1 MAGIFTEVD
10 SDIQKLRALKNEINA
25 VKNQLKSIDIRV
37 NLDIKEA
44 LEARIQSLTKQY
56 HDLAEKV
63 VQTEGRIIRSTQNII
78 EATKK
83 ITDAQEKMAKMSA
96 PGASQQSGGSQPVAT
111 QAVIIQNSA
120 IQAQARAYDELKGQI
135 DVVLGTR
142 GQNIK
147 RMLEEQNAIRII
159 NAEITRINKTKGEH
173 GVLSAAQKQRLE
185 QLNSSLLTHKAAL
198 SEVRQALSNNVK
210 LDNAAMTSMNGLS
223 QSLSRMRVAYRE
235 LTEEERGSTFGKELL
250 RSIQQADAKLKEL
263 DATIGNHQR
272 NVGNYA
278 SGWNGLSMSI
288 QQIGREMPALA
299 YGPKVFFSAI
309 SNNLPILSDEIK
321 RARNEYEMLKKSG
334 QSAVPV
340 WKQIVSSL
348 FSWQS
353 ALTVGITLL
362 TLYGDKLVDW
372 ASGLFKAKEALSET
386 YMETEKFQKSVSQS
400 VGKVLTTIEKLSK
413 AWIKL
418 GDDIKSK
425 EKFILDYKSELD
437 STGIAINNVAD
448 AENLLSKNKDD
459 FIDAIIE
466 KAKATAVMD
475 LAAKEYEKY
484 IQKMLEADAKA
495 EKGVSFG
502 DKFKSWMARSA
513 AGNDLSGTLQNADLS
528 PETFAKEK
536 ENKLRKEAEK
546 HKTSMLDLTK
556 KALGIDAESNEE
568 ISEAG
573 GKSRGILV
581 ANSIEAIEA
590 DISSKREALKK
601 VTNRKDYLK
610 IEAEIKAEQSKLDA
624 ITGSTKQEAERL
636 RKGNEKYHFLLDKQ
650 KLEQFRK
657 AQDLENLLEQ
667 SEINRMDDRAE
678 RAVRQRE
685 LNNKKEIQAIERQK
699 EDYINAIIQDEK
711 DKFDAEEDIKASK
724 DKNYKKKTFN
734 ASSVSVDASHFD
746 TIISNTKF
754 AQERKFGDEL
764 LKQYQSYTDERL
776 SIEKKFNDDIILLQE
791 ARKKAAA
798 NGNTDEISKIDRS
811 IAKATADKGK
821 ALMKH
826 DFGILKQSP
835 EYIRA
840 FEDLRNTSSETLSSL
855 LEQLENAKD
864 TAASVLNPEDLREYT
879 TTIQDIMDEL
889 ERRNPFQSLADRQR
903 ELAEAERELAEAKR
917 QLDAVMNGAK
927 IVTGIKSTKLGA
939 DGLINIEN
947 TYLSAEDALKK
958 YNKAK
963 DKAYKSNNNFI
974 KAEKRAKKSVDEL
987 ANAIKSIGDSIGG
1000 QSGEIISLIG
1010 DVSLF
1015 ASKSI
1020 DGITMVAKTG
1030 AEAMSAVEK
1039 ASVILGIVSAGIQ
1052 LLQKLNSLLPTA
1064 ESRYEE
1070 FAAKVAEINK
1080 LTDAVNEYR
1089 IAAIEARHAE
1099 EGWFSEN
1106 NLKGLRDYR
1115 EVHDEIFKAY
1125 KDKANE
1131 RQAVYQN
1138 KKGGGWLTGSL
1149 GYGLLGGIDAIFG
1162 TNILGNKYNENTVEA
1177 IKNLRIETRKRSRG
1191 LLGSGLFGR
1200 DQKTEDLVSWARNNG
1215 FGELFGKD
1223 NLINKDAAKAIIDKY
1238 GDKLVGQT
1246 KETLESLVKLR
1257 EKYDEYIEKLHEY
1270 VNSLYEPLVD
1280 NFVDS
1285 IWTWLS
1291 DGKDALKSFR
1301 EYAGD
1306 TFKDIANDML
1316 KSIVLSKIFGK
1327 GENSYQRK
1335 ISKTYEDY
1343 AKKLIDEVE
1352 LNRRVSEL
1360 TKELMGTAEQQLPV
1374 IQGMAKNINDT
1385 MKNIAGI
1392 DLVNGSFSQESTR
1405 KGFETMTQDQAGEL
1419 NGRFTAL
1426 QVTGEEVLTQS
1437 VLTNEWLAKIHAKMV
1452 APNIPDIAA
1461 QSREIINSS
1470 YQPNIR
1476 INFPTEEFRILSDR
1490 LASVE
1495 RVVTDMRDLQ
1505 VERSL
1510 DTHEIGSGVQI
1521 IAKNSPMILNA
1532 AEDIKRNTSKL

>member
-10 SDIQKLRALKNEINA
+10 SDIQKLRVLKNEINA
-25 VKNQLKSIDIRV
+25 VKTQLKSIDIRV

-135 DVVLGTR
+135 DAVLGTR

-528 PETFAKEK
+528 PEIFAKEK

-573 GKSRGILV
+573 GKSRDILV

-636 RKGNEKYHFLLDKQ
+636 RKENEKYHFLLDKQ

-667 SEINRMDDRAE
+667 SEIDRMDDRAE
-678 RAVRQRE
+678 RAIRQRE

-699 EDYINAIIQDEK
+699 EDYINAIIQDAR
-711 DKFDAEEDIKASK
+711 DKFNAEEELKAKK
-724 DKNYKKKTFN
+724 DKNYKKRSFD
-734 ASSVSVDASHFD
+734 ASSVSVDYSKYD
-746 TIISNTKF
+746 VVIENTKKRQAYDIYKAEADAMRNF
-754 AQERKFGDEL
+754 LREYGTFQQQKLAIAEEYAEKIRKSQNEGERRMLEKQRDAALLGVDVKSAKQNIDWQSVFGDLGSMLRDQIQPTIDNLKRITQSDEFKNSSVEDQQRIYDILTQLERQSGTLEKDMFKDVARDLELYRNSLNAYNEAQEREIKAA
-764 LKQYQSYTDERL
+764 ERL
-776 SIEKKFNDDIILLQE
+776 VE
-791 ARKKAAA
+791 AHERLRIAQA
-798 NGNTDEISKIDRS
+798 NG
-811 IAKATADKGK
+811 
-821 ALMKH
+821 
-826 DFGILKQSP
+826 
-835 EYIRA
+835 
-840 FEDLRNTSSETLSSL
+840 
-855 LEQLENAKD
+855 
-864 TAASVLNPEDLREYT
+864 
-879 TTIQDIMDEL
+879 
-889 ERRNPFQSLADRQR
+889 
-903 ELAEAERELAEAKR
+903 
-917 QLDAVMNGAK
+917 
-927 IVTGIKSTKLGA
+927 
-939 DGLINIEN
+939 
-947 TYLSAEDALKK
+947 
-958 YNKAK
+958 
-963 DKAYKSNNNFI
+963 
-974 KAEKRAKKSVDEL
+974 
-987 ANAIKSIGDSIGG
+987 
-1000 QSGEIISLIG
+1000 G
-1010 DVSLF
+1010 DVSYAQKEVDEAQESLNQ
-1015 ASKSI
+1015 ASESVKNLS
-1020 DGITMVAKTG
+1020 
-1030 AEAMSAVEK
+1030 EK
-1039 ASVILGIVSAGIQ
+1039 ASENAEALRGSSEKAKGALEGLAVGLDKFRSGSLSQAFDGFKDIGKSLGGKLGDAIANIDPTGIIGGVLSILDILKDGVSGIFVSLQDLLYGAIEGI
-1052 LLQKLNSLLPTA
+1052 LNDLFSGDIIMKPIKNGMEHIGNILNTITFGGFNSWFGSSNAKEVAETTERLTSSNERLKNAVDKLKDEMSKSGGWKA
-1064 ESRYEE
+1064 ID
-1070 FAAKVAEINK
+1070 AAKQAEK
-1080 LTDAVNEYR
+1080 
-1089 IAAIEARHAE
+1089 
-1099 EGWFSEN
+1099 
-1106 NLKGLRDYR
+1106 
-1115 EVHDEIFKAY
+1115 
-1125 KDKANE
+1125 
-1131 RQAVYQN
+1131 
-1138 KKGGGWLTGSL
+1138 
-1149 GYGLLGGIDAIFG
+1149 
-1162 TNILGNKYNENTVEA
+1162 
-1177 IKNLRIETRKRSRG
+1177 
-1191 LLGSGLFGR
+1191 
-1200 DQKTEDLVSWARNNG
+1200 DQKT
-1215 FGELFGKD
+1215 
-1223 NLINKDAAKAIIDKY
+1223 INRQTMDILRAQMGYHGAHHSNEYYWGLDRRDYAALNK
-1238 GDKLVGQT
+1238 
-1246 KETLESLVKLR
+1246 TLS
-1257 EKYDEYIEKLHEY
+1257 
-1270 VNSLYEPLVD
+1270 
-1280 NFVDS
+1280 
-1285 IWTWLS
+1285 
-1291 DGKDALKSFR
+1291 
-1301 EYAGD
+1301 
-1306 TFKDIANDML
+1306 
-1316 KSIVLSKIFGK
+1316 
-1327 GENSYQRK
+1327 
-1335 ISKTYEDY
+1335 DY
-1343 AKKLIDEVE
+1343 AKKNDKKESRVGSLTDIYGLSPEEMDYIRTYNIEMWKKMLEQGKYNKGEYWEQYANLAGKLEEITASLKNTLTQISFDSLRSSFVDSLMDMDKSAQDFADDFQNYMMKAILNAKISDLLDKDLRDFYDKWAKFSESGGTLDSWEKKELSKMWDDITKRGLSIRDEV
-1352 LNRRVSEL
+1352 VSFTGYGKSTSSQDS
-1360 TKELMGTAEQQLPV
+1360 TKRGFGTE
-1374 IQGMAKNINDT
+1374 
-1385 MKNIAGI
+1385 
-1392 DLVNGSFSQESTR
+1392 
-1405 KGFETMTQDQAGEL
+1405 MTHEDAGEL
-1419 NGRFTAL
+1419 SGRFTAL
-1426 QVTGEEVLTQS
+1426 QIAGEEVLTQS
-1437 VLTNEWLAKIHAKMV
+1437 VLTNEWLAKIHAKM
-1452 APNIPDIAA
+1452 AADNIPDIAA

-1476 INFPTEEFRILSDR
+1476 VDFPAEEFRILSDR
-1490 LASVE
+1490 IASVE

-1521 IAKNSPMILNA
+1521 IAKNSPMMLNA
-1532 AEDIKRNTSKL
+1532 TEEIKRNTSKL

>member
-25 VKNQLKSIDIRV
+25 VKTQLKSIDIRV

-135 DVVLGTR
+135 DAVLGTR

-340 WKQIVSSL
+340 WKQIISSL

-459 FIDAIIE
+459 FISAIIE

-475 LAAKEYEKY
+475 IAAKEYEKY

-495 EKGVSFG
+495 EKGVSLG
-502 DKFKSWMARSA
+502 DKFKSWVARSA

-528 PETFAKEK
+528 PEAFAREG
-536 ENKLRKEAEK
+536 EDKLRKEAEK
-546 HKTSMLDLTK
+546 HKTSTIDLIK
-556 KALGIDAESNEE
+556 KFLGIDAKSNEE
-568 ISEAG
+568 ISTAG
-573 GKSRGILV
+573 GKSRDMLV

-590 DISSKREALKK
+590 VIASKREALKK

-636 RKGNEKYHFLLDKQ
+636 RKENEKYHFLLDKQ

-657 AQDLENLLEQ
+657 VQDLENLLEQ
-667 SEINRMDDRAE
+667 SEIDRMDDRAE
-678 RAVRQRE
+678 RAIRQRE

-699 EDYINAIIQDEK
+699 EDYINAIIQDAR
-711 DKFDAEEDIKASK
+711 DKFNAEEELKAKK
-724 DKNYKKKTFN
+724 DKNYKKRSFD
-734 ASSVSVDASHFD
+734 ASSVSVDSSKYDAV
-746 TIISNTKF
+746 IENTKKRQEYDIYKAEADAMRNF
-754 AQERKFGDEL
+754 LREYGTFQQQKLAIAKEYAEKIRKSQNEGERRMLEKQRDAALLGVDVKSAKQNIDWQSVFGDLGSMLRDQIQPTIDNLKRITQSDEFKNSSVEDQQRIYDILTQLERQSGTLEKDMFKDVARDLELYRNSLNAYNEAQEREIKAA
-764 LKQYQSYTDERL
+764 ERL
-776 SIEKKFNDDIILLQE
+776 VE
-791 ARKKAAA
+791 AHERLRIAQA
-798 NGNTDEISKIDRS
+798 NG
-811 IAKATADKGK
+811 
-821 ALMKH
+821 
-826 DFGILKQSP
+826 
-835 EYIRA
+835 
-840 FEDLRNTSSETLSSL
+840 
-855 LEQLENAKD
+855 
-864 TAASVLNPEDLREYT
+864 
-879 TTIQDIMDEL
+879 
-889 ERRNPFQSLADRQR
+889 
-903 ELAEAERELAEAKR
+903 
-917 QLDAVMNGAK
+917 
-927 IVTGIKSTKLGA
+927 
-939 DGLINIEN
+939 
-947 TYLSAEDALKK
+947 
-958 YNKAK
+958 
-963 DKAYKSNNNFI
+963 
-974 KAEKRAKKSVDEL
+974 
-987 ANAIKSIGDSIGG
+987 
-1000 QSGEIISLIG
+1000 G
-1010 DVSLF
+1010 DVSYAQKEVDEAQESLNQ
-1015 ASKSI
+1015 ASESVKNLS
-1020 DGITMVAKTG
+1020 
-1030 AEAMSAVEK
+1030 EK
-1039 ASVILGIVSAGIQ
+1039 ASENAEALRGSSEKAKGAIEGLAIGLDKFRSGSLSQAFDGFKDIGKSLGGKLGDAIADIDPTGIIGGVLSILDILKDGVSDIFVSLQ
-1052 LLQKLNSLLPTA
+1052 DLLYGAIEGVLNDLFSGDIIMKPIKNGMEHIGNILNTITFGGFNSWFASSNAKEVAETTERLTSSNERLKNAVDKLKDEMSKSGGWKA
-1064 ESRYEE
+1064 ID
-1070 FAAKVAEINK
+1070 AAKQAEK
-1080 LTDAVNEYR
+1080 
-1089 IAAIEARHAE
+1089 
-1099 EGWFSEN
+1099 
-1106 NLKGLRDYR
+1106 
-1115 EVHDEIFKAY
+1115 
-1125 KDKANE
+1125 
-1131 RQAVYQN
+1131 
-1138 KKGGGWLTGSL
+1138 
-1149 GYGLLGGIDAIFG
+1149 
-1162 TNILGNKYNENTVEA
+1162 
-1177 IKNLRIETRKRSRG
+1177 
-1191 LLGSGLFGR
+1191 
-1200 DQKTEDLVSWARNNG
+1200 DQKT
-1215 FGELFGKD
+1215 
-1223 NLINKDAAKAIIDKY
+1223 INR
-1238 GDKLVGQT
+1238 QT
-1246 KETLESLVKLR
+1246 MDILRAQMGYHGAHHSNEYYWGLDRRDYAVLNKTLS
-1257 EKYDEYIEKLHEY
+1257 
-1270 VNSLYEPLVD
+1270 
-1280 NFVDS
+1280 
-1285 IWTWLS
+1285 
-1291 DGKDALKSFR
+1291 
-1301 EYAGD
+1301 
-1306 TFKDIANDML
+1306 
-1316 KSIVLSKIFGK
+1316 
-1327 GENSYQRK
+1327 
-1335 ISKTYEDY
+1335 DY
-1343 AKKLIDEVE
+1343 AKKNDKKESRVGSLTDIYGLSPEEMDYIRTYNIEMWKKMLEQGKYNKGEYWEQYANLAGKLEEITDSLKNTLTQISFDSLRSSFVDSLMDMDKSAQDFADDFQNYMMKAILNAKISDLLDKDLWDFYNKWAEFSKSGGTLDSWEKKELSKMWDDITKRGLSIRDEVA
-1352 LNRRVSEL
+1352 SFTGYGKSTSSQDS
-1360 TKELMGTAEQQLPV
+1360 TKRGFGTE
-1374 IQGMAKNINDT
+1374 
-1385 MKNIAGI
+1385 
-1392 DLVNGSFSQESTR
+1392 
-1405 KGFETMTQDQAGEL
+1405 MTHEDAGEL
-1419 NGRFTAL
+1419 SGRFTAL

-1437 VLTNEWLAKIHAKMV
+1437 VLTNEWLAKIHAKM
-1452 APNIPDIAA
+1452 AADNIPDIAG

-1476 INFPTEEFRILSDR
+1476 INFPAEEFRVLSDR
-1490 LASVE
+1490 IASVE

-1521 IAKNSPMILNA
+1521 IAKNSPMMLNA

>member
-83 ITDAQEKMAKMSA
+83 ITDAQEKMTKMSA
-96 PGASQQSGGSQPVAT
+96 PGASQQSGGSQHVAT

-135 DVVLGTR
+135 DAVLGTR

-448 AENLLSKNKDD
+448 AENLLSKNKDA

-475 LAAKEYEKY
+475 IAAKEYEKY

-495 EKGVSFG
+495 EKGVSLG
-502 DKFKSWMARSA
+502 DKIKSWVARSA

-528 PETFAKEK
+528 PEAFAREG
-536 ENKLRKEAEK
+536 EDKLRKEAEK
-546 HKTSMLDLTK
+546 HKTSTIDLIK
-556 KALGIDAESNEE
+556 KFLGIDAKSNEE
-568 ISEAG
+568 ISRAG
-573 GKSRGILV
+573 GKSRDMLV

-590 DISSKREALKK
+590 VIASKREALKK

-636 RKGNEKYHFLLDKQ
+636 RKENEKYHFLLDKQ

-699 EDYINAIIQDEK
+699 EDYINAIIQDAR
-711 DKFDAEEDIKASK
+711 DKFNAEEELKAKK
-724 DKNYKKKTFN
+724 DKNYKKRSFD
-734 ASSVSVDASHFD
+734 ASSVSVDSSKYDAV
-746 TIISNTKF
+746 IENTKKRQEYDIYKAEADAMRNF
-754 AQERKFGDEL
+754 LREYGTFQQQKLAIAEEYAEKIRKAQNEGERRMLEKQRDAAMLGVDVKSAKQNIDWQSVFGDLGSMLRDKMQPTIDNLKRITQSDEFKNSSFEDQQRIYDILTQLERQSGTLGKDMFKDVARDLELYRNSLNAYNEAQEREIKAA
-764 LKQYQSYTDERL
+764 ERL
-776 SIEKKFNDDIILLQE
+776 AESHEKL
-791 ARKKAAA
+791 R
-798 NGNTDEISKIDRS
+798 
-811 IAKATADKGK
+811 IA
-821 ALMKH
+821 
-826 DFGILKQSP
+826 Q
-835 EYIRA
+835 
-840 FEDLRNTSSETLSSL
+840 
-855 LEQLENAKD
+855 
-864 TAASVLNPEDLREYT
+864 
-879 TTIQDIMDEL
+879 
-889 ERRNPFQSLADRQR
+889 
-903 ELAEAERELAEAKR
+903 
-917 QLDAVMNGAK
+917 
-927 IVTGIKSTKLGA
+927 
-939 DGLINIEN
+939 
-947 TYLSAEDALKK
+947 TY
-958 YNKAK
+958 
-963 DKAYKSNNNFI
+963 
-974 KAEKRAKKSVDEL
+974 
-987 ANAIKSIGDSIGG
+987 G
-1000 QSGEIISLIG
+1000 G
-1010 DVSLF
+1010 DVSAVQKEVDEAQEALNQ
-1015 ASKSI
+1015 ASESVKNL
-1020 DGITMVAKTG
+1020 G
-1030 AEAMSAVEK
+1030 EK
-1039 ASVILGIVSAGIQ
+1039 ASG
-1052 LLQKLNSLLPTA
+1052 NA
-1064 ESRYEE
+1064 ESLRASSEKAKGAIEGLAIGLDKFRSGSLSQAFDGFKDIGKSLGGKLGDAIANIDPTGIIGGVLSILDILKDGVSDIFVSLQDLLYGAIEGVLNDLFSGDIIMKPIKNGME
-1070 FAAKVAEINK
+1070 HIGNILNTITFGGFNSWFGSSNAKEVAETTERLTSSNERLKNAVDKLKDEMSKSGGWKAIDAAKQAEK
-1080 LTDAVNEYR
+1080 
-1089 IAAIEARHAE
+1089 
-1099 EGWFSEN
+1099 
-1106 NLKGLRDYR
+1106 
-1115 EVHDEIFKAY
+1115 
-1125 KDKANE
+1125 
-1131 RQAVYQN
+1131 
-1138 KKGGGWLTGSL
+1138 
-1149 GYGLLGGIDAIFG
+1149 
-1162 TNILGNKYNENTVEA
+1162 
-1177 IKNLRIETRKRSRG
+1177 
-1191 LLGSGLFGR
+1191 
-1200 DQKTEDLVSWARNNG
+1200 DQKTINRQTMDILRAQMG
-1215 FGELFGKD
+1215 YHGKHHSNEYYWGLD
-1223 NLINKDAAKAIIDKY
+1223 RRDYAVLNK
-1238 GDKLVGQT
+1238 
-1246 KETLESLVKLR
+1246 TLS
-1257 EKYDEYIEKLHEY
+1257 
-1270 VNSLYEPLVD
+1270 
-1280 NFVDS
+1280 
-1285 IWTWLS
+1285 
-1291 DGKDALKSFR
+1291 
-1301 EYAGD
+1301 
-1306 TFKDIANDML
+1306 
-1316 KSIVLSKIFGK
+1316 
-1327 GENSYQRK
+1327 
-1335 ISKTYEDY
+1335 DY
-1343 AKKLIDEVE
+1343 AKKNDKKESRVGSLTDIYGLSPEEMDYIRTYNIEMWKKMLDQGKYNKGEYWEQYANLAGKLEEITASLKNTLTQISFDSLRSSFVDSLMDMDKSAQDFADDFQNYMMKAILNAKISDLLDKDLRDFYDKWAEFSESGGTLDGWEKKELGKIWDDITKRGLSIRDEVA
-1352 LNRRVSEL
+1352 SFTGYGKSTSSQDS
-1360 TKELMGTAEQQLPV
+1360 TKRGFGTE
-1374 IQGMAKNINDT
+1374 
-1385 MKNIAGI
+1385 
-1392 DLVNGSFSQESTR
+1392 
-1405 KGFETMTQDQAGEL
+1405 MTHEDAGEL
-1419 NGRFTAL
+1419 SGRFTAL

-1437 VLTNEWLAKIHAKMV
+1437 VLTNEWLAKIHAKM
-1452 APNIPDIAA
+1452 AADNIPDIAA

-1476 INFPTEEFRILSDR
+1476 INFPAEEFRVLSDR
-1490 LASVE
+1490 IASVE

-1521 IAKNSPMILNA
+1521 IAKNSPTMLNA
-1532 AEDIKRNTSKL
+1532 TEEIKRNTSKL

>member
-25 VKNQLKSIDIRV
+25 VKTQLKSIDIRV

-83 ITDAQEKMAKMSA
+83 ITDAQEKMTKMSA
-96 PGASQQSGGSQPVAT
+96 LGASQQSGGSQHVAT

-135 DVVLGTR
+135 DAVLGTR

-340 WKQIVSSL
+340 WKQIISSL

-386 YMETEKFQKSVSQS
+386 HMETEKFQKSVSQS

-448 AENLLSKNKDD
+448 AENLLSKNKDA

-475 LAAKEYEKY
+475 IAAKEYEKY

-513 AGNDLSGTLQNADLS
+513 AGKDLSGTLQNADLS

-636 RKGNEKYHFLLDKQ
+636 RKENEKYHFLLDKQ

-699 EDYINAIIQDEK
+699 EDYINAIIQNAR
-711 DKFDAEEDIKASK
+711 DKFNAEEELKAKK
-724 DKNYKKKTFN
+724 DKNYKKRSFD
-734 ASSVSVDASHFD
+734 ASSVSVDSSKYDAV
-746 TIISNTKF
+746 IENTKKRQEYDIYKAEADAMRNF
-754 AQERKFGDEL
+754 LHEYGTFQQQKLAIAEEYAEKIRKAQNEGERRMLEKQRDAAMLGVDVKSAKQNIDWQSVFGDLGSMLRDKMQPTIDNLKRITQSDEFKNSSFEDQQRIYDILTQLERQSGTLGKDMFKDVARDLELYRNSLNAYNEAQEREIKAA
-764 LKQYQSYTDERL
+764 ERL
-776 SIEKKFNDDIILLQE
+776 VE
-791 ARKKAAA
+791 AHERLRIAQA
-798 NGNTDEISKIDRS
+798 NG
-811 IAKATADKGK
+811 
-821 ALMKH
+821 
-826 DFGILKQSP
+826 
-835 EYIRA
+835 
-840 FEDLRNTSSETLSSL
+840 
-855 LEQLENAKD
+855 
-864 TAASVLNPEDLREYT
+864 
-879 TTIQDIMDEL
+879 
-889 ERRNPFQSLADRQR
+889 
-903 ELAEAERELAEAKR
+903 
-917 QLDAVMNGAK
+917 
-927 IVTGIKSTKLGA
+927 
-939 DGLINIEN
+939 
-947 TYLSAEDALKK
+947 
-958 YNKAK
+958 
-963 DKAYKSNNNFI
+963 
-974 KAEKRAKKSVDEL
+974 
-987 ANAIKSIGDSIGG
+987 
-1000 QSGEIISLIG
+1000 G
-1010 DVSLF
+1010 DVSYAQKEVDEAQESLNQ
-1015 ASKSI
+1015 ASESVKNL
-1020 DGITMVAKTG
+1020 G
-1030 AEAMSAVEK
+1030 EK
-1039 ASVILGIVSAGIQ
+1039 ASE
-1052 LLQKLNSLLPTA
+1052 NA
-1064 ESRYEE
+1064 ESLRASSEKAKGAIEGLAIGLDKFRSGSLSQAFDGFKDIGKSLGGKLGDAIANIDPTGIIGGVLSILDILKDGVSDIFVSLQDLLYGAIEGVLNDLFSGDIIMKPIKNGME
-1070 FAAKVAEINK
+1070 HIGNILNTITFGGFNSWFASSNAKEVAETTERLTSSNERLKNAVDKLKDEMSKSGGWKAIDAAKQAEK
-1080 LTDAVNEYR
+1080 
-1089 IAAIEARHAE
+1089 
-1099 EGWFSEN
+1099 
-1106 NLKGLRDYR
+1106 
-1115 EVHDEIFKAY
+1115 
-1125 KDKANE
+1125 
-1131 RQAVYQN
+1131 
-1138 KKGGGWLTGSL
+1138 
-1149 GYGLLGGIDAIFG
+1149 
-1162 TNILGNKYNENTVEA
+1162 
-1177 IKNLRIETRKRSRG
+1177 
-1191 LLGSGLFGR
+1191 
-1200 DQKTEDLVSWARNNG
+1200 DQKT
-1215 FGELFGKD
+1215 
-1223 NLINKDAAKAIIDKY
+1223 INR
-1238 GDKLVGQT
+1238 QT
-1246 KETLESLVKLR
+1246 MDILRAQMGYHGAHHSNEYYWGLDRRDYAVLNKTLS
-1257 EKYDEYIEKLHEY
+1257 
-1270 VNSLYEPLVD
+1270 
-1280 NFVDS
+1280 
-1285 IWTWLS
+1285 
-1291 DGKDALKSFR
+1291 
-1301 EYAGD
+1301 
-1306 TFKDIANDML
+1306 
-1316 KSIVLSKIFGK
+1316 
-1327 GENSYQRK
+1327 
-1335 ISKTYEDY
+1335 DY
-1343 AKKLIDEVE
+1343 AKKNDKKESRVGSLTDIYGLSPEEMDYIRTYNIEMWKKMLEQGKYNKGEYWEQYANLAGKLEEITASLKNTLTQISFDSLRSSFVDSLMDMDKSVQDFADDFQNYMMKAILNAKISDLLDKDLRDFYDKWAKFSESGGTLDSWEKKELGKMWDDITKRGLSIRDEVA
-1352 LNRRVSEL
+1352 SFTGYGKSTSSQDS
-1360 TKELMGTAEQQLPV
+1360 TKRGFGTE
-1374 IQGMAKNINDT
+1374 
-1385 MKNIAGI
+1385 
-1392 DLVNGSFSQESTR
+1392 
-1405 KGFETMTQDQAGEL
+1405 MTHEDAGEL
-1419 NGRFTAL
+1419 SGRFTAL

-1437 VLTNEWLAKIHAKMV
+1437 VLTNEWLAKIHAKM
-1452 APNIPDIAA
+1452 AADNIPDIAA

-1476 INFPTEEFRILSDR
+1476 INFPAEEFRVLSDR
-1490 LASVE
+1490 IASVE

>member
-83 ITDAQEKMAKMSA
+83 ITDAQEKMTKMSA

-135 DVVLGTR
+135 DAVLGTR

-340 WKQIVSSL
+340 WKQIISSL

-459 FIDAIIE
+459 FISAIIE

-475 LAAKEYEKY
+475 IAAKEYEKY

-495 EKGVSFG
+495 EKGVSLG
-502 DKFKSWMARSA
+502 DKFKSWVARSA

-528 PETFAKEK
+528 PEAFAREG
-536 ENKLRKEAEK
+536 EDKLRKEAEK
-546 HKTSMLDLTK
+546 HKTSTIDLIK
-556 KALGIDAESNEE
+556 KFLGIDAKSNEE
-568 ISEAG
+568 ISRAG
-573 GKSRGILV
+573 GKSRDMLV

-590 DISSKREALKK
+590 VIASKREALKK

-636 RKGNEKYHFLLDKQ
+636 RKENEKYHFLLDKQ

-667 SEINRMDDRAE
+667 SEIDRMDDRAE
-678 RAVRQRE
+678 RAIRQRE

-699 EDYINAIIQDEK
+699 EDYINAIIQDAR
-711 DKFDAEEDIKASK
+711 DKFNAEEELKAKK
-724 DKNYKKKTFN
+724 DKNYKKRSFD
-734 ASSVSVDASHFD
+734 ASSVSVDYSKYD
-746 TIISNTKF
+746 VVIENTKKRQAYDIYKAEADAMRNF
-754 AQERKFGDEL
+754 LREYGTFQQQKLAIAEEYAEKIRKSQNEGERRMLEKQRDAALLGVDVKSAKQNIDWQSVFGDLGSMLRDQIQPTIDNLKRITQSDEFKNSSVEDQQRIYDILTQLERQSGTLEKDMFKDVARDLELYRNSLNAYNEAQEREIKAA
-764 LKQYQSYTDERL
+764 ERL
-776 SIEKKFNDDIILLQE
+776 VE
-791 ARKKAAA
+791 AHERLRIAQA
-798 NGNTDEISKIDRS
+798 NG
-811 IAKATADKGK
+811 
-821 ALMKH
+821 
-826 DFGILKQSP
+826 
-835 EYIRA
+835 
-840 FEDLRNTSSETLSSL
+840 
-855 LEQLENAKD
+855 
-864 TAASVLNPEDLREYT
+864 
-879 TTIQDIMDEL
+879 
-889 ERRNPFQSLADRQR
+889 
-903 ELAEAERELAEAKR
+903 
-917 QLDAVMNGAK
+917 
-927 IVTGIKSTKLGA
+927 
-939 DGLINIEN
+939 
-947 TYLSAEDALKK
+947 
-958 YNKAK
+958 
-963 DKAYKSNNNFI
+963 
-974 KAEKRAKKSVDEL
+974 
-987 ANAIKSIGDSIGG
+987 
-1000 QSGEIISLIG
+1000 G
-1010 DVSLF
+1010 DVSYAQKEVDEAQESLNQ
-1015 ASKSI
+1015 ASESVKNLS
-1020 DGITMVAKTG
+1020 
-1030 AEAMSAVEK
+1030 EK
-1039 ASVILGIVSAGIQ
+1039 ASENAEALRGSSEKAKGALEGLAVGLDKFRSGSLSQAFDGFKDIGKSLGGKLGDAIANIDPTGIIGGVLSILDILKDGVSGIFVSLQDLLYGAIEGI
-1052 LLQKLNSLLPTA
+1052 LNDLFSGDIIMKPIKNGMEHIGNILNTITFGGFNSWFGSSNAKEVAETTERLTSSNERLKNAVDKLKDEMSKSGGWKA
-1064 ESRYEE
+1064 ID
-1070 FAAKVAEINK
+1070 AAKQAEK
-1080 LTDAVNEYR
+1080 
-1089 IAAIEARHAE
+1089 
-1099 EGWFSEN
+1099 
-1106 NLKGLRDYR
+1106 
-1115 EVHDEIFKAY
+1115 
-1125 KDKANE
+1125 
-1131 RQAVYQN
+1131 
-1138 KKGGGWLTGSL
+1138 
-1149 GYGLLGGIDAIFG
+1149 
-1162 TNILGNKYNENTVEA
+1162 
-1177 IKNLRIETRKRSRG
+1177 
-1191 LLGSGLFGR
+1191 
-1200 DQKTEDLVSWARNNG
+1200 DQKT
-1215 FGELFGKD
+1215 
-1223 NLINKDAAKAIIDKY
+1223 INRQTMDILRAQMGYHGAHHSNEYYWGLDRRDYAALNK
-1238 GDKLVGQT
+1238 
-1246 KETLESLVKLR
+1246 TLS
-1257 EKYDEYIEKLHEY
+1257 
-1270 VNSLYEPLVD
+1270 
-1280 NFVDS
+1280 
-1285 IWTWLS
+1285 
-1291 DGKDALKSFR
+1291 
-1301 EYAGD
+1301 
-1306 TFKDIANDML
+1306 
-1316 KSIVLSKIFGK
+1316 
-1327 GENSYQRK
+1327 
-1335 ISKTYEDY
+1335 DY
-1343 AKKLIDEVE
+1343 AKKNDKKESRVGSLTDIYGLSPEEMDYIRTYNIEMWKKMLEQGKYNKGEYWEQYANLAGKLEEITASLKNTLTQISFDSLRSSFVDSLMDMDKSAQDFADDFQNYMMKAILNAKISDLLDKDLRDFYDKWAKFSESGGTLDSWEKKELSKMWDDITKRGLSIRDEVA
-1352 LNRRVSEL
+1352 SFTGYGKSTSSQDS
-1360 TKELMGTAEQQLPV
+1360 TKRGFGTE
-1374 IQGMAKNINDT
+1374 
-1385 MKNIAGI
+1385 
-1392 DLVNGSFSQESTR
+1392 
-1405 KGFETMTQDQAGEL
+1405 MTHEDAGEL
-1419 NGRFTAL
+1419 SGRFTAL
-1426 QVTGEEVLTQS
+1426 QIAGEEVLTQS
-1437 VLTNEWLAKIHAKMV
+1437 VLTNEWLAKIHAKM
-1452 APNIPDIAA
+1452 AADNIPDIAG

-1476 INFPTEEFRILSDR
+1476 INFPTEEFRLLSDR
-1490 LASVE
+1490 IASVE

-1521 IAKNSPMILNA
+1521 IAKNSPMTLNVT
-1532 AEDIKRNTSKL
+1532 EEIKRNTSKL

>member
-25 VKNQLKSIDIRV
+25 VKTQLKSIDIRV

-63 VQTEGRIIRSTQNII
+63 VQTEGKIIRSTQNII

-135 DVVLGTR
+135 DAVLGTR

-340 WKQIVSSL
+340 WKQIISSL

-459 FIDAIIE
+459 FISAIIE

-475 LAAKEYEKY
+475 IAAKEYEKY

-495 EKGVSFG
+495 EKGVSLG
-502 DKFKSWMARSA
+502 DKFKSWVARSA

-528 PETFAKEK
+528 PEAFAREG
-536 ENKLRKEAEK
+536 EDKLRKEAEK
-546 HKTSMLDLTK
+546 HKTSTIDLIK
-556 KALGIDAESNEE
+556 KFLGIDAKSNEE
-568 ISEAG
+568 ISRAG
-573 GKSRGILV
+573 GKSRDMLV

-636 RKGNEKYHFLLDKQ
+636 RKENEKYHFLLDKQ

-667 SEINRMDDRAE
+667 SEIDRMDDRAE
-678 RAVRQRE
+678 RAIRQRE

-699 EDYINAIIQDEK
+699 EDYINAIIQDAR
-711 DKFDAEEDIKASK
+711 DKFNAEEELKAKK
-724 DKNYKKKTFN
+724 DKNYKKRSFD
-734 ASSVSVDASHFD
+734 ASSISVDSSKYDAV
-746 TIISNTKF
+746 IENTKKRQEYDIYKAEADAMRNF
-754 AQERKFGDEL
+754 LREYGTFQQQKLAIAEEYAEKIRKAQNEGERRMLEKQRDAALLGVDVKSAKQNIDWQSVFGDLGSMLRDQIQPTIDNLKRITQSDEFKNSSVEDQQRIYDILTQLERQSGTLEKDMFKDVARDLELYRNSLNAYNEAQEREIKAA
-764 LKQYQSYTDERL
+764 ERL
-776 SIEKKFNDDIILLQE
+776 VE
-791 ARKKAAA
+791 AHERLRIAQA
-798 NGNTDEISKIDRS
+798 NG
-811 IAKATADKGK
+811 
-821 ALMKH
+821 
-826 DFGILKQSP
+826 
-835 EYIRA
+835 
-840 FEDLRNTSSETLSSL
+840 
-855 LEQLENAKD
+855 
-864 TAASVLNPEDLREYT
+864 
-879 TTIQDIMDEL
+879 
-889 ERRNPFQSLADRQR
+889 
-903 ELAEAERELAEAKR
+903 
-917 QLDAVMNGAK
+917 
-927 IVTGIKSTKLGA
+927 
-939 DGLINIEN
+939 
-947 TYLSAEDALKK
+947 
-958 YNKAK
+958 
-963 DKAYKSNNNFI
+963 
-974 KAEKRAKKSVDEL
+974 
-987 ANAIKSIGDSIGG
+987 
-1000 QSGEIISLIG
+1000 G
-1010 DVSLF
+1010 DVSYAQKEVDEAQGSLNQ
-1015 ASKSI
+1015 ASESVKNL
-1020 DGITMVAKTG
+1020 G
-1030 AEAMSAVEK
+1030 EK
-1039 ASVILGIVSAGIQ
+1039 ASENAEALRGSSEKAKGALEGLAVGLDKFRSGSLSQAFDGFKDIGKSLGGKLGDAIANIDPTGIIGGVLSILDILKDGVSDIFVSLQ
-1052 LLQKLNSLLPTA
+1052 DLLYGAIEGVLNDLFSGDIIMKPIKNGMEHIGNILNTITFGGFNSWFGSSNAKEVAETTERLMSSNERLKNAVDKLKDEMSKSGGWKA
-1064 ESRYEE
+1064 ID
-1070 FAAKVAEINK
+1070 AAKQAEK
-1080 LTDAVNEYR
+1080 
-1089 IAAIEARHAE
+1089 
-1099 EGWFSEN
+1099 
-1106 NLKGLRDYR
+1106 
-1115 EVHDEIFKAY
+1115 
-1125 KDKANE
+1125 
-1131 RQAVYQN
+1131 
-1138 KKGGGWLTGSL
+1138 
-1149 GYGLLGGIDAIFG
+1149 
-1162 TNILGNKYNENTVEA
+1162 
-1177 IKNLRIETRKRSRG
+1177 
-1191 LLGSGLFGR
+1191 
-1200 DQKTEDLVSWARNNG
+1200 DQKT
-1215 FGELFGKD
+1215 
-1223 NLINKDAAKAIIDKY
+1223 INRQTMDILRAQMGYHGAHHSNEYYWGLDRRDYAALNK
-1238 GDKLVGQT
+1238 
-1246 KETLESLVKLR
+1246 TLS
-1257 EKYDEYIEKLHEY
+1257 
-1270 VNSLYEPLVD
+1270 
-1280 NFVDS
+1280 
-1285 IWTWLS
+1285 
-1291 DGKDALKSFR
+1291 
-1301 EYAGD
+1301 
-1306 TFKDIANDML
+1306 
-1316 KSIVLSKIFGK
+1316 
-1327 GENSYQRK
+1327 
-1335 ISKTYEDY
+1335 DY
-1343 AKKLIDEVE
+1343 AKKNDKKESRVGSLTDIYGLSPEEMDYIRTYNIEMWKKMLEQGKYNKGEYWEQYANLAGKLEEITASLKNTLTQISFDSLRSSFVDSLMDMDKSAQDFADDFQNYMMKAILNAKISDLLDKDLRDFYDKWAKFSESGGTLDSWEKKELSKMWDDITKRGLSIRDEVA
-1352 LNRRVSEL
+1352 SFTGYGKSTSSQDS
-1360 TKELMGTAEQQLPV
+1360 TKRGFGTE
-1374 IQGMAKNINDT
+1374 
-1385 MKNIAGI
+1385 
-1392 DLVNGSFSQESTR
+1392 
-1405 KGFETMTQDQAGEL
+1405 MTHEDAGEL
-1419 NGRFTAL
+1419 SGRFTAL
-1426 QVTGEEVLTQS
+1426 QIAGEEVLTQS
-1437 VLTNEWLAKIHAKMV
+1437 VLTNEWLAKIHAKM
-1452 APNIPDIAA
+1452 AAANIPDIAG
-1461 QSREIINSS
+1461 QNRSIINSS

-1476 INFPTEEFRILSDR
+1476 VDFPAEEFRILSDR
-1490 LASVE
+1490 IASVE